1 MKDVGNPD
9 RDRTPLPYFYWVFR
23 ASTHLGSL
31 YDSVKAEAWKSTLGE
46 PWPHTR
52 DGDEWLRRLY
62 RLTDPSASR
71 RALFASEPATHV
83 DRHWRAVRLDRLS
96 WTSSRDRASIDLARG
111 A

>member
-62 RLTDPSASR
+62 RLTDQREQASAFRERTGDPR
-71 RALFASEPATHV
+71 RSTLA
-83 DRHWRAVRLDRLS
+83 AV
-96 WTSSRDRASIDLARG
+96 IG
-111 A
+111 